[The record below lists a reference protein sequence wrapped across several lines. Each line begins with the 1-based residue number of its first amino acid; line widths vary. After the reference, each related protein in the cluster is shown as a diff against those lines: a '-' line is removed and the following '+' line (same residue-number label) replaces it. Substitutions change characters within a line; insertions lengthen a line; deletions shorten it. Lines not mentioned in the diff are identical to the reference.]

1 MTRDMEELK
10 RRLVEE
16 AARAFPDRFPSQ
28 TASGG
33 EAHGVDSAVEL
44 PDIVVSS
51 ETAGPGE
58 TPAAGSGMVL
68 PDMRNVV
75 DEIADQLRNA
85 LDGSIRGTTTTGRV
99 RQVEEMAATEISDA
113 PEPGASLPG
122 PVFPA
127 ATAGNNRIE
136 PLTRAD
142 LRRGIIMAEILG
154 SPRSL
159 KGWGEDF

>member
-58 TPAAGSGMVL
+58 TPAAGSGMVH
-68 PDMRNVV
+68 
-75 DEIADQLRNA
+75 EIADQLRNA

-99 RQVEEMAATEISDA
+99 RQAEEMAATEISDA
-113 PEPGASLPG
+113 PESGASSPG
-122 PVFPA
+122 PVFPV